1 MHTLPAAEPSRP
13 AARPRLARVFGKF
26 AVASLAATAFSQLV
40 LAWLYA
46 GGTGALA
53 ASTLAFLA
61 GAVPHFVLT
70 RRWAWGVRGPQRLR
84 PQLLTYV
91 LVTAAG
97 GVVSILMTGGAEW
110 LVSLWMPD
118 RVERTLWLNAAYLL
132 SGAPVFV
139 LKFWV
144 LDRVF
149 GTRKSA

>member
-1 MHTLPAAEPSRP
+1 MAEP
-13 AARPRLARVFGKF
+13 AARPRASRVFGKF
-26 AVASLAATAFSQLV
+26 TVASLAATGFSQLV
-40 LAWLYA
+40 LTWLYA

-70 RRWAWGVRGPQRLR
+70 RWWAWGARGPERLR
-84 PQLLTYV
+84 AQLLTYV
-91 LVTAAG
+91 VVTAAG

-110 LVSLWMPD
+110 LVSLWMPERVD
-118 RVERTLWLNAAYLL
+118 RTIWLSVAYLL

-139 LKFWV
+139 LKFWA

-149 GTRKSA
+149 VPRKPA

>member
-1 MHTLPAAEPSRP
+1 MAEPAAG
-13 AARPRLARVFGKF
+13 PRAARVFGKF
-26 AVASLAATAFSQLV
+26 TIASLGATAFSQLV

-46 GGTGALA
+46 GGMAALT

-70 RRWAWGVRGPQRLR
+70 RWWAWGVRGPERLR
-84 PQLLTYV
+84 PQLLTYA

-97 GVVSILMTGGAEW
+97 GLVSILMTGGAEW
-110 LVSLWMPD
+110 LVSLWMAD
-118 RVERTLWLNAAYLL
+118 RVERTVWLNAAYLL

-139 LKFWV
+139 LKFWA

-149 GTRKSA
+149 ATRRPA

>member
-1 MHTLPAAEPSRP
+1 MHTVPTAEP
-13 AARPRLARVFGKF
+13 AARPRVSRVFGKF
-26 AVASLAATAFSQLV
+26 TIASLAATGFSQLV

-46 GGTGALA
+46 GGMGALA

-61 GAVPHFVLT
+61 GSAPHFVLT
-70 RRWAWGVRGPQRLR
+70 RWWAWGVRGAERLR

-97 GVVSILMTGGAEW
+97 GLVSILMTGGAEW
-110 LVSLWMPD
+110 LVSLWMPERD
-118 RVERTLWLNAAYLL
+118 ERTLWLNAAYLL

-149 GTRKSA
+149 VTRKPA

>member
-1 MHTLPAAEPSRP
+1 VHTVPAAEPVARSRTS
-13 AARPRLARVFGKF
+13 RVFGKF
-26 AVASLAATAFSQLV
+26 TVASLAATGFSQLV
-40 LAWLYA
+40 LTWLYA
-46 GGTGALA
+46 GGTGALT

-70 RRWAWGVRGPQRLR
+70 RWWAWGARGPERLR
-84 PQLLTYV
+84 AQLLTYV
-91 LVTAAG
+91 VVTAAG

-118 RVERTLWLNAAYLL
+118 RVDRTVWLSAAYLL

-149 GTRKSA
+149 VPRKPA